1 MIAGTRVLSL
11 RWPQRWMP
19 RAHSTA
25 VLRAAIGAVAAPD
38 APAGTERQRRTMQ
51 FSRLIAPVDVL
62 VGLKVADKPQ
72 LIREV
77 ARRLADRSG
86 LPVAVVDSLLN
97 AREEL
102 GSTGVG
108 RGVALPHARVPGAKQ
123 PCAIFARLAKPVDF
137 LAVDGRPVDLVCAI
151 IAPDQPRTEALSAL
165 AAVSRVLRDP
175 VVVDAIRKAT
185 TQESIYDQ
193 LMVADAAVPT
203 S

>member
-1 MIAGTRVLSL
+1 
-11 RWPQRWMP
+11 
-19 RAHSTA
+19 
-25 VLRAAIGAVAAPD
+25 
-38 APAGTERQRRTMQ
+38 MQ